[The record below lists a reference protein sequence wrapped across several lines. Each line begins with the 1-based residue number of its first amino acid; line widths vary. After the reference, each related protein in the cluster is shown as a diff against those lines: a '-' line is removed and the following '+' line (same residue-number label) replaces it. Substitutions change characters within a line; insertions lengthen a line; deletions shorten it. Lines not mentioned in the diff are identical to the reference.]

1 MDIQMIG
8 DACVSLVFG
17 ADISLDNSRR
27 VLSAYHRL
35 KTSRLLGELK
45 IHDLVPTYRSL
56 AVHFEP
62 GRDPA
67 EVGQRLREALARRE
81 AEPADGGSVAHAAKT
96 VVIPVIYDGEDLA
109 RVAGHNGLLPA
120 EVIRL
125 HCAVSYAVAMIGFR
139 PYFPYLIG
147 LDPRLA
153 TPRLESPRTRVP
165 AGSVGIGGL
174 QTGIYP
180 EESPGGW
187 NLIGR
192 MAPERLR
199 VILPGDTI
207 IFKPSE
213 AL

>member
-1 MDIQMIG
+1 MDMQLIG
-8 DACVSLVFG
+8 DACVSLLFG
-17 ADISLDNSRR
+17 DEISLSNSRR
-27 VLSAYHRL
+27 VLKAYHQL
-35 KTSRLLGELK
+35 KGSKLLRELN

-62 GRDPA
+62 GQDPA
-67 EVGQRLREALARRE
+67 AVAKSLAESLTRGGALAEDRPRQ
-81 AEPADGGSVAHAAKT
+81 AAKI
-96 VVIPVIYDGEDLA
+96 VEIPVVYDGEDLA
-109 RVAGHNGLLPA
+109 RVAEFNGLQP
-120 EVIRL
+120 EDVIRL
-125 HCAVSYAVAMIGFR
+125 HAGVPYPVAMIGFK

-147 LDPRLA
+147 LDPRLE

-165 AGSVGIGGL
+165 AGAVAIGGA

-192 MAPERLR
+192 MSPERLR

-207 IFKPSE
+207 LFVQSE
-213 AL
+213 EP

>member
-1 MDIQMIG
+1 MEIQLIG

-17 ADISLDNSRR
+17 DNISLSNSRK
-27 VLSAYHRL
+27 VLTAYHQL
-35 KTSRLLGELK
+35 KGSRLLSELG

-56 AVHFEP
+56 AVHFEA
-62 GRDPA
+62 GQDPST
-67 EVGQRLREALARRE
+67 VGKTLVESLARG
-81 AEPADGGSVAHAAKT
+81 AVLAGDAMALPAKT
-96 VVIPVIYDGEDLA
+96 VEIPVVYDGADLA
-109 RVAGHNGLLPA
+109 RVAEFNGLQPGD
-120 EVIRL
+120 VIRL
-125 HCAVSYAVAMIGFR
+125 HAGVAYPVAMVGFK

-147 LDPRLA
+147 LDPRLE

-165 AGSVGIGGL
+165 AGSVAIGGA

-192 MAPERLR
+192 MAPERLQ

-207 IFKPSE
+207 IFIQSE
-213 AL
+213 MP